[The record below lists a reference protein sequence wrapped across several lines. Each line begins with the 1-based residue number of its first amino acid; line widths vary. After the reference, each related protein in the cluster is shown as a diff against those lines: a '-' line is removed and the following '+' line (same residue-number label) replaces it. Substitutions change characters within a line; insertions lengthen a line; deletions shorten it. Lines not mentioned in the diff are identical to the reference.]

1 MPCALLRHTLLPC
14 LTVLASACFSLPP
27 SALTGQEDTAQ
38 SLQDVLATTADGADP
53 TAVPETCLPVLTGEL
68 IVNEVLVRPGGLDVD
83 GDGVSNGRDEAIEL
97 VLDASAPAA
106 HLEGVTLEVDGVL
119 RGSVHLAECV
129 PTGTLVVLVGSTTQ
143 ALDLPPGTLAVR
155 LDKVLKLPDEGGT
168 LALRGVTGSV
178 LAQVTWPA
186 EKDGLGSSRTRTRDG
201 DRNAGFA
208 RHADLPLAKGQR
220 ASIGW
225 CLSGKTPCDCLPC
238 PK

>member
-1 MPCALLRHTLLPC
+1 MPCASFRHALLPC
-14 LTVLASACFSLPP
+14 LTVLASACLSLPP
-27 SALTGQEDTAQ
+27 SALAGQSDVVA
-38 SLQDVLATTADGADP
+38 SPQDVLATDADDAVQA
-53 TAVPETCLPVLTGEL
+53 AVPETCLPVLTGEL

-83 GDGVSNGRDEAIEL
+83 GDGVSNGRDEAIEF
-97 VLDASAPAA
+97 VLDASASAA
-106 HLEGVTLEVDGVL
+106 NLEGVTLEVDGVL

-129 PTGTLVVLVGSTTQ
+129 PKGTLVVLVGSTTQ
-143 ALDLPPGTLAVR
+143 ALDLPPGAVAVR
-155 LDKVLKLPDEGGT
+155 LDKTLKLPDEGGT

-178 LAQVTWPA
+178 LAQVSWPA
-186 EKDGLGSSRTRTRDG
+186 EKDGLGTSRTRTRDG

-238 PK
+238 AK